1 PQDHARPAGVQAK
14 AADRGAPQAGG
25 ILHRRLGDG
34 GRLAQDAVDHP
45 PLGRGQPPGHHRPPA
60 GVQAGA
66 ARLRQ
71 HREAPQGARRA
82 GHRRGVD
89 IQGRHD
95 RPPGPQAGH
104 RRRGHLRGVVAMS
117 RIGKK
122 AVTIPSGVTVT
133 LKEGQIA
140 VKGPKGELK
149 RQIPDLVTGK
159 VEKAEVMVERGGDEP
174 ATRARHGLVRALVQ
188 NMVDGV
194 TKGFER
200 KLEINGVGY
209 KAEVA
214 GDKLNMT
221 LGFSHPINYQLP
233 KGVTAKVEK
242 NVVTLT
248 SSDRELLGQTAAKV
262 RSFRPPEPYKGKGVK
277 YIEETIKRKV
287 GKTGAA

>member
-1 PQDHARPAGVQAK
+1 
-14 AADRGAPQAGG
+14 
-25 ILHRRLGDG
+25 
-34 GRLAQDAVDHP
+34 
-45 PLGRGQPPGHHRPPA
+45 
-60 GVQAGA
+60 
-66 ARLRQ
+66 
-71 HREAPQGARRA
+71 
-82 GHRRGVD
+82 
-89 IQGRHD
+89 
-95 RPPGPQAGH
+95 
-104 RRRGHLRGVVAMS
+104 MS

-149 RQIPDLVTGK
+149 RQIPDLVTVK
-159 VEKAEVMVERGGDEP
+159 VEKAQVMVERGGDEP

-221 LGFSHPINYQLP
+221 LGFAHPINYQLP